1 MAKKPKEIRVGTKE
15 YFDALIKH
23 YSVRAT
29 WLVQCKGN
37 LERDD
42 LEYLIEVGS
51 KLKDQRLKDCI
62 VGLVGWGDDERAEL
76 ETLLALGFEA
86 MRLCSPSRLREAAT
100 RVGLK
105 YYMKD
110 IPNEPIKQEDPRLDG
125 ISAAEGDRSGGSQS
139 QPVPATSMPGSVPES
154 DNQDILNSRGATVNT
169 PSRWHVIPVGDL
181 REHESSPAC
190 WCKPTPDDEEHE
202 IFVHHAMDNRE
213 AFETG
218 ERKPS

>member
-29 WLVQCKGN
+29 ALVHCKGN

-51 KLKDQRLKDCI
+51 KLKDQRLKNCI
-62 VGLVGWGDDERAEL
+62 VGLVGWGDEERAEL

-110 IPNEPIKQEDPRLDG
+110 LSNEPVKQEDTRPDG
-125 ISAAEGDRSGGSQS
+125 VLGANDRVGVDSPGVQ
-139 QPVPATSMPGSVPES
+139 VPAGSVPGSVLGP
-154 DNQDILNSRGATVNT
+154 
-169 PSRWHVIPVGDL
+169 
-181 REHESSPAC
+181 
-190 WCKPTPDDEEHE
+190 
-202 IFVHHAMDNRE
+202 
-213 AFETG
+213 
-218 ERKPS
+218 

>member
-29 WLVQCKGN
+29 WLVHCKGN

-110 IPNEPIKQEDPRLDG
+110 IPNEQPIKQEDARLDG
-125 ISAAEGDRSGGSQS
+125 VSATDDGSSLSGQS
-139 QPVPATSMPGSVPES
+139 AQVPASSVPGSV
-154 DNQDILNSRGATVNT
+154 LG
-169 PSRWHVIPVGDL
+169 
-181 REHESSPAC
+181 
-190 WCKPTPDDEEHE
+190 PDDQD
-202 IFVHHAMDNRE
+202 FL
-213 AFETG
+213 G
-218 ERKPS
+218 S

>member
-1 MAKKPKEIRVGTKE
+1 MAKKPKEVRVGTKE

-29 WLVQCKGN
+29 WLVHCKGN

-110 IPNEPIKQEDPRLDG
+110 IPNEPVKQEDPRVDHTPDAKRDCG
-125 ISAAEGDRSGGSQS
+125 SSGQSQS
-139 QPVPATSMPGSVPES
+139 VPTASESGSVP
-154 DNQDILNSRGATVNT
+154 G
-169 PSRWHVIPVGDL
+169 
-181 REHESSPAC
+181 
-190 WCKPTPDDEEHE
+190 PDDQD
-202 IFVHHAMDNRE
+202 FLN
-213 AFETG
+213 
-218 ERKPS
+218 P

>member
-1 MAKKPKEIRVGTKE
+1 MAKKPKETRVGTKE

-23 YSVRAT
+23 YSVRAM

-62 VGLVGWGDDERAEL
+62 VGLVGWGDEERAEL

-110 IPNEPIKQEDPRLDG
+110 IPNEPVKQEDSRLDG
-125 ISAAEGDRSGGSQS
+125 
-139 QPVPATSMPGSVPES
+139 VPAANSDTSLSGTSPQVPAGSVLGSVP
-154 DNQDILNSRGATVNT
+154 G
-169 PSRWHVIPVGDL
+169 
-181 REHESSPAC
+181 
-190 WCKPTPDDEEHE
+190 PDDQD
-202 IFVHHAMDNRE
+202 FLS
-213 AFETG
+213 
-218 ERKPS
+218 P

>member
-15 YFDALIKH
+15 YFDVLIKH

-29 WLVQCKGN
+29 WLVHCKGN
-37 LERDD
+37 LDRSE

-110 IPNEPIKQEDPRLDG
+110 IPNEPIKQEDTRSDG
-125 ISAAEGDRSGGSQS
+125 VLATNGDTPVSGTSPQA
-139 QPVPATSMPGSVPES
+139 PASSMPGSVP
-154 DNQDILNSRGATVNT
+154 G
-169 PSRWHVIPVGDL
+169 
-181 REHESSPAC
+181 
-190 WCKPTPDDEEHE
+190 PDDQD
-202 IFVHHAMDNRE
+202 VQR
-213 AFETG
+213 
-218 ERKPS
+218 P

>member
-29 WLVQCKGN
+29 WLVHCKGN
-37 LERDD
+37 LERSE

-110 IPNEPIKQEDPRLDG
+110 IPNEPIKQEDTCDDRVPGADANSSDSGKG
-125 ISAAEGDRSGGSQS
+125 I
-139 QPVPATSMPGSVPES
+139 PVPSASVSGSVP
-154 DNQDILNSRGATVNT
+154 G
-169 PSRWHVIPVGDL
+169 
-181 REHESSPAC
+181 
-190 WCKPTPDDEEHE
+190 PDDQD
-202 IFVHHAMDNRE
+202 FLNA
-213 AFETG
+213 
-218 ERKPS
+218 

>member
-29 WLVQCKGN
+29 WLVHCKGN

-110 IPNEPIKQEDPRLDG
+110 IPNEPVKQEDTRLDG
-125 ISAAEGDRSGGSQS
+125 VPAANSGASLNSQS
-139 QPVPATSMPGSVPES
+139 TQVPTSPVLGSVLG
-154 DNQDILNSRGATVNT
+154 QDDQDVQR
-169 PSRWHVIPVGDL
+169 P
-181 REHESSPAC
+181 
-190 WCKPTPDDEEHE
+190 
-202 IFVHHAMDNRE
+202 
-213 AFETG
+213 
-218 ERKPS
+218 

>member
-1 MAKKPKEIRVGTKE
+1 MPKKPKEIRVGTKE

-86 MRLCSPSRLREAAT
+86 MKLCSPSRLREAAT

-110 IPNEPIKQEDPRLDG
+110 IPNEPVKEENPRPDG
-125 ISAAEGDRSGGSQS
+125 VPAAEVERGGSGQS
-139 QPVPATSMPGSVPES
+139 VQVPPVSMSGSVP
-154 DNQDILNSRGATVNT
+154 G
-169 PSRWHVIPVGDL
+169 
-181 REHESSPAC
+181 
-190 WCKPTPDDEEHE
+190 PDDQD
-202 IFVHHAMDNRE
+202 FL
-213 AFETG
+213 G
-218 ERKPS
+218 S

>member
-110 IPNEPIKQEDPRLDG
+110 IPNEPIKQEDARPDG
-125 ISAAEGDRSGGSQS
+125 APTANGDSPIGSSSTQVS
-139 QPVPATSMPGSVPES
+139 TGSMPGGVP
-154 DNQDILNSRGATVNT
+154 G
-169 PSRWHVIPVGDL
+169 
-181 REHESSPAC
+181 
-190 WCKPTPDDEEHE
+190 PDDQD
-202 IFVHHAMDNRE
+202 FLS
-213 AFETG
+213 
-218 ERKPS
+218 P

>member
-29 WLVQCKGN
+29 WLVHCKGN

-110 IPNEPIKQEDPRLDG
+110 IPNGQQPPDDG
-125 ISAAEGDRSGGSQS
+125 VSGTEATASHSGPDL
-139 QPVPATSMPGSVPES
+139 PVPSTAVSGSVP
-154 DNQDILNSRGATVNT
+154 G
-169 PSRWHVIPVGDL
+169 
-181 REHESSPAC
+181 
-190 WCKPTPDDEEHE
+190 PDDQRVQH
-202 IFVHHAMDNRE
+202 
-213 AFETG
+213 
-218 ERKPS
+218 P

>member
-1 MAKKPKEIRVGTKE
+1 MAKKPKKIRVGTKE

-62 VGLVGWGDDERAEL
+62 VGLVGWGDEERAEL

-110 IPNEPIKQEDPRLDG
+110 IPNEPVKQEDPRPDG
-125 ISAAEGDRSGGSQS
+125 VPAAEDDRGGSGQS
-139 QPVPATSMPGSVPES
+139 QSIPAASMPGSVPGS
-154 DNQDILNSRGATVNT
+154 RDQDVQH
-169 PSRWHVIPVGDL
+169 P
-181 REHESSPAC
+181 
-190 WCKPTPDDEEHE
+190 
-202 IFVHHAMDNRE
+202 
-213 AFETG
+213 
-218 ERKPS
+218 